1 MKSCPSSH
9 ASLAA
14 ALFAASL
21 LIAGCA
27 LPPAPP
33 AAPTLSPAEARALI
47 VRALPASVA
56 DRAGWATDIHA
67 AFAAMEL
74 PETAE
79 TICAVIAV
87 TQQES
92 GFRVDPPVPGLA
104 AMAWKEIDAQAERA
118 GVPRAVVR
126 AALHL
131 TSSDGRSYAE
141 RIDAARTEKQLSDTF
156 DDFIGLVPLGRR
168 LLADRNPVRT
178 AGPMQVAVAFAQSHA
193 AARGYPYPVA
203 GTIRDEVFTRRGGLY
218 FGIAHLLDYAAPYD
232 RPLYRYADFNAGRWA
247 SRNAAFQNAVSAAS
261 GVPLELDG
269 DLVRPNAP
277 ADRPGATEL
286 ATRALAR
293 RLELSAAEIRRDLE
307 RGTGAGFERTP
318 LYGRVFALAD
328 RVQGSA
334 LPRAVLPR
342 IVLAGP
348 KIQRKLTTEWFARR
362 VDERHRQCLER
373 VGAAAG

>member
-1 MKSCPSSH
+1 
-9 ASLAA
+9 
-14 ALFAASL
+14 
-21 LIAGCA
+21 
-27 LPPAPP
+27 
-33 AAPTLSPAEARALI
+33 
-47 VRALPASVA
+47 
-56 DRAGWATDIHA
+56 
-67 AFAAMEL
+67 
-74 PETAE
+74 
-79 TICAVIAV
+79 
-87 TQQES
+87 
-92 GFRVDPPVPGLA
+92 
-104 AMAWKEIDAQAERA
+104 
-118 GVPRAVVR
+118 
-126 AALHL
+126 
-131 TSSDGRSYAE
+131 
-141 RIDAARTEKQLSDTF
+141 
-156 DDFIGLVPLGRR
+156 
-168 LLADRNPVRT
+168 
-178 AGPMQVAVAFAQSHA
+178 
-193 AARGYPYPVA
+193 
-203 GTIRDEVFTRRGGLY
+203 
-218 FGIAHLLDYAAPYD
+218 
-232 RPLYRYADFNAGRWA
+232 
-247 SRNAAFQNAVSAAS
+247 
-261 GVPLELDG
+261 VPLELDG